1 MLDKILNYTILAGIF
16 TSFLMIIY
24 LLYYMV
30 RKKSIYDKLIASD
43 LIAMPLICAVVLVS
57 MYYKTLAYTSLVLI
71 IAIVCFIGTIVTT
84 RYLNRGEVFTDDD
97 SK

>member
-1 MLDKILNYTILAGIF
+1 MLDKILNYTIIAGIW
-16 TSFLMIIY
+16 TSFIMIVF

-30 RKKSIYDKLIASD
+30 TKKSIYDKIIASD

-57 MYYKTLAYTSLVLI
+57 IYYKTLSYTSLIVI
-71 IAIVCFIGTIVTT
+71 IALVCFIGTVVTT

-97 SK
+97 TK